1 MGYEMVATVLR
12 AAGEVTRPQL
22 PRGDWHEP
30 GFMAPLQIAH
40 FSLTNQESKNHS
52 PLELHE
58 HRLSDTKDSCLSENK
73 EAGQ

>member
-1 MGYEMVATVLR
+1 MGYVKVATVLR

-22 PRGDWHEP
+22 PRGDGQEP
-30 GFMAPLQIAH
+30 GSKAPLQIAH
-40 FSLTNQESKNHS
+40 FSLTNPESKNHS

-73 EAGQ
+73 ETGQ